1 MTLPSLRGIVLP
13 SFQQQEQ
20 ERRYERL
27 RLRREKM
34 KEILGAATIV
44 QNEETT
50 WSPKAKTISTRPHN
64 LIINSEEKI
73 QFT

>member
-20 ERRYERL
+20 ERRFE

-34 KEILGAATIV
+34 KEILRAATIV

>member
-1 MTLPSLRGIVLP
+1 MTLPTLRGIVLP
-13 SFQQQEQ
+13 SFQQQQQEQ
-20 ERRYERL
+20 ERRYE

-44 QNEETT
+44 QSEETT